1 MKSPHF
7 EVFFR
12 KQDATG
18 PNRAGASGRTGRA
31 RAGYGRA
38 HARIA
43 GGPGGRVPGTRADR
57 PGTDQYS
64 KQDINSL

>member
-38 HARIA
+38 HAQIA
-43 GGPGGRVPGTRADR
+43 GGTRADR

-64 KQDINSL
+64 KQ